1 MVAIDTNTDFGA
13 RVVRH
18 LEEDSVI
25 WLTTVGPELTP
36 QPSPVWFIWDG
47 DTALIFSQPG
57 TPKLRN
63 IGLHPR
69 VSLNFNST
77 ATGGDVV
84 VLNADAWID
93 EDALPASANPAYIAK
108 YTEGL
113 ADIGMSPDDFTS
125 AYSVPVRVRP
135 TNLRGH

>member
-93 EDALPASANPAYIAK
+93 EDAPPASANPAYIAK